1 MMYFT
6 EENGEIKV
14 ITGDLFDQKETRI
27 LVRDIFQIER
37 DGLLLTVYTS

>member
-27 LVRDIFQIER
+27 LVRDIFKSLYFQKLYIN
-37 DGLLLTVYTS
+37 L